1 MNMFRSAGMAVGL
14 LVGLILVAVFFK
26 IANRDHK
33 AKTDYDERQKEIRG
47 NGYRYAFYTLVIYDT
62 VLIFMEVAEIS
73 LPVELY
79 QLIFGGI
86 VLAGM
91 VLAGYTVWKGAY
103 WGQNNNRRRYA
114 LVFLA
119 TGLLNAIPVIGAVKT
134 GGLIRDGRFQSAMLN
149 VICLV
154 MLVCLGV
161 LLLLREYL
169 DKKEA
174 GEE

>member
-1 MNMFRSAGMAVGL
+1 MNMFRSAGITVGL

-26 IANRDHK
+26 IANRDHR
-33 AKTDYDERQKEIRG
+33 AKTDYDERQREIRG

-91 VLAGYTVWKGAY
+91 VLAGYTVW
-103 WGQNNNRRRYA
+103 
-114 LVFLA
+114 
-119 TGLLNAIPVIGAVKT
+119 NAIPVIGAVKT